1 MTTSTELRAL
11 LSRVRTILLVDWPTQ
26 ESPAALLRAGYAVF
40 GHEPDG
46 LREHAI
52 SPDEGRFAL
61 EGGGFLADRAV
72 DDVPSVDLVCTFRP
86 PEEQPEIVADAIARG
101 ASVFWVEPGEGT
113 SPEARDAA
121 AAAGVAFVDDVSL
134 WRTVLELGVSAPRD

>member
-1 MTTSTELRAL
+1 MTTSSELRAL
-11 LSRVRTILLVDWPTQ
+11 LSGVRTILLVDWPTQ
-26 ESPAALLRAGYAVF
+26 ESPAALLRAGYTVF

-52 SPDEGRFAL
+52 APDDGRFPL
-61 EGGGFLADRAV
+61 EGGGFLADLPV
-72 DDVPSVDLVCTFRP
+72 GDVPSVDLVCTFRP

-113 SPEARDAA
+113 SPQARAEA
-121 AAAGVAFVDDVSL
+121 AAAGLEVVDGVSL
-134 WRTVLELGVSAPRD
+134 WQTVLELGVSAPRG